1 MTHYYNKGEFKLP
14 SVTTIIGDCHDK
26 SGALCQWSANMVC
39 EWIRKNC
46 PKPPRGNYLSG
57 NDYCVSEEDLDDA
70 RMNYREVSKDALDI
84 GSTVHAAI
92 EEWLKTGNEPKDPR
106 PEVLSAFL
114 AFLEFFDAH
123 NMETI
128 EVEFTVYG
136 DYWAGTLDWYGVYDD
151 KFYVWDWKTSKNHYP
166 NQHGPQI
173 AAYRSRIPA
182 KVEGCGVL
190 RIDKKTGYPD
200 PKDYSKRYLKD
211 LEHFNLMVPL
221 YMHRHP
227 RIAKNCGWL
236 NRPF

>member
-1 MTHYYNKGEFKLP
+1 MHYYNKGELKLP
-14 SVTTIIGDCHDK
+14 SVTTIESDCTDK
-26 SGALCQWSANMVC
+26 SQALCQWSANMVC
-39 EWIRKNC
+39 EWIKQKI
-46 PKPPRGNYLSG
+46 KPSCGEWT
-57 NDYCVSEEDLDDA
+57 VTEEDLDKA

-136 DYWAGTLDWYGVYDD
+136 DYWAGTLDLYCEFNG
-151 KFYVWDWKTSKNHYP
+151 KRYVIDFKTSKAHYP
-166 NQHGPQI
+166 NEMGPQI
-173 AAYRSRIPA
+173 AAYRSRVND
-182 KVEGCGVL
+182 KVDGCGIL
-190 RIDKKTGYPD
+190 RLDKITGYPD
-200 PKDYSKRYLKD
+200 WKDYSKRYIRD
-211 LEHFNLMVPL
+211 LEHFSLMVPL

-227 RIAKNCGWL
+227 MIARAAGWH